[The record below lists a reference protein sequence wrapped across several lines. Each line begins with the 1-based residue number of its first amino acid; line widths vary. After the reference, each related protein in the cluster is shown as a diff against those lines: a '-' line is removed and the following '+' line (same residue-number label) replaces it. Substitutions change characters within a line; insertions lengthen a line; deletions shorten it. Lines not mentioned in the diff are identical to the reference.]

1 MATVTEKD
9 FGYLGQTFQ
18 KSLLK
23 TIIEDKK
30 FGESIIEVAHYNY
43 FENGS
48 FRTIFTHIQELF
60 EKFNKIPTYDTVEQK
75 LIAESKK
82 KDTTLK
88 MHLDTLNI
96 IREHKVDDP
105 LFVKSQSLNFC
116 KQQTL
121 KKTIKDVE
129 IIMNNGSF
137 EDYQKIEEMIQ
148 NAMQVGV
155 TTNEI
160 VNALDNPENALDA
173 DSREPFPTGIHGID
187 VLLKGGLAR
196 GELGVV
202 LAPTG
207 VGKSTLL
214 TKYGNS
220 TFNANG
226 HVLQIF
232 FEDNINAILRKH
244 FTLWTGISPDDQ
256 PKMKD
261 EVIAIVN
268 EKKAQ
273 SKGSLKLMKLPS
285 FGTTLADIK
294 SRIRK
299 YINEGN
305 KLDLVIIDY
314 VDCIT
319 SDKNNGEDEWKG
331 EGAIMRGIESM
342 ASEFNIA
349 IWVATQGD
357 RSSISTEVVMTNQMG
372 GSIKKAQIGHVIISV
387 GKTLEQKEHKLAT
400 MTLLKSRIGG
410 DGVVF
415 TNCTFDNEYIIID
428 TDSQNTLLGHKEEVV
443 QKKQDRIQQVY
454 RNSDQFKNNAV
465 TTTAELLLGGNKN
478 N

>member
-1 MATVTEKD
+1 MTVITEKD
-9 FGYLGQTFQ
+9 FAYLGQTFQ

-48 FRTIFTHIQELF
+48 FRIIFTHIQELF
-60 EKFNKIPTYDTVEQK
+60 GKFNKIPTYDTIEQK
-75 LIAESKK
+75 IIAESKK
-82 KDTTLK
+82 KDSTLR
-88 MHLDTLNI
+88 MYLDTLDI
-96 IREHKVDDP
+96 IKEHKVEDP
-105 LFVKSQSLNFC
+105 LFVKNQSINFC

-121 KKTIKDVE
+121 KKAIKEVE
-129 IIMNNGSF
+129 VILNNGYF
-137 EDYQKIEEMIQ
+137 DDFQNVEKIIQ
-148 NAMQVGV
+148 GALQVGV

-160 VNALDNPENALDA
+160 VNALDDPEKALDV
-173 DSREPFPTGIHGID
+173 DSRTPFPTGVNGID
-187 VLLKGGLAR
+187 GLLKGGLAR

-214 TKYGNS
+214 TKFSNS
-220 TFNANG
+220 AFNHNC

-244 FTLWTGISPDDQ
+244 YTLWTGISPDEQ

-261 EVIAIVN
+261 VVINIVK
-268 EKKAQ
+268 EKENL
-273 SKGSLKLMKLPS
+273 SNGTLKLMKLPS
-285 FGTTLADIK
+285 FGTTLSDIK
-294 SRIRK
+294 SKIRK

-342 ASEFNIA
+342 ASEFDIA

-400 MTLLKSRIGG
+400 ITLLKSRIGS

-415 TNCTFDNEYIIID
+415 SNCTFDNEYLIID
-428 TDSQNTLLGHKEEVV
+428 TESQNTLLGHKEEVTH
-443 QKKQDRIQQVY
+443 KKQERVQQVY
-454 RNSDQFKNNAV
+454 RNSDLFKNKAV
-465 TTTAELLLGGNKN
+465 TTTAELLLGGNN
-478 N
+478 NK